1 MTKTQRIKMFLCA
14 NSVNSHPDGQAAW
27 VLDYCI
33 VIFDFVENG
42 SLMVETLL
50 DSAGD
55 SLVLA

>member
-1 MTKTQRIKMFLCA
+1 MFLCA

-50 DSAGD
+50 GSAGD